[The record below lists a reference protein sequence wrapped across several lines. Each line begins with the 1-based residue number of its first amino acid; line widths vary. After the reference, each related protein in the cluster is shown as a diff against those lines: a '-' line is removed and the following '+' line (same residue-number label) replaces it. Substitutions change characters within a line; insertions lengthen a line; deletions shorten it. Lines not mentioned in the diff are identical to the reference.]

1 MSKDAM
7 LSPMPDYLVFGV
19 IHQGQE
25 QLPIT
30 YVALEN
36 VIKELKPD
44 DLAIG
49 LSPEFTVLSA
59 DSFKDR
65 VISKNV
71 SLLLKG
77 DDGLFYNRITL
88 QNTIPQTERA
98 EYFLQ
103 KIRSILDKPCIRNV
117 VNVEVGD
124 VVILNNKTTL
134 HKRDSYEPKWNGTD
148 RYFIRIYS
156 VKDLNQGILS
166 NADKPWEW
174 R

>member
-1 MSKDAM
+1 
-7 LSPMPDYLVFGV
+7 MPL
-19 IHQGQE
+19 
-25 QLPIT
+25 
-30 YVALEN
+30 
-36 VIKELKPD
+36 
-44 DLAIG
+44 
-49 LSPEFTVLSA
+49 VLSA

-71 SLLLKG
+71 SLLSKG

-88 QNTIPQTERA
+88 QNTIPQTKRA

-134 HKRDSYEPKWNGTD
+134 HNT
-148 RYFIRIYS
+148 
-156 VKDLNQGILS
+156 NC
-166 NADKPWEW
+166 NN
-174 R
+174 